1 MGLAV
6 VATLSGCSAAVE
18 SSKLEDRAR
27 REVPVPICLKALE
40 RTSSAGAST
49 ATPADYW
56 SLVLPSYDAS
66 MSTVDRSSPDCAGRE
81 VFSNPIFQDA
91 DGARTGTIPAKTEDL
106 LITPGPNDFK
116 VLWLRAQ
123 QFPNGDAGGP
133 LALAR
138 PREGTAEVYAIGLY
152 RGSPTGSRFS
162 IERLGPRMLVTASD
176 EGCATVKPGQAC
188 QTKLDVFL
196 MNAGQLTAAANL
208 VIDRI
213 QYGTAAGVAGGVQ
226 YRMTATP
233 VFDKKSLK
241 VSEQVVVRDST
252 QTAIRKSNL
261 DRTFVVKGG
270 TLVAS
275 APSLWEQVVGTPANT
290 PQTPPA
296 LPPAVAPRAATPPT
310 ASPKPAAAPTAPK
323 PAPAAPKPVHNKGPA
338 PVNTAPAVW

>member
-1 MGLAV
+1 VTALVSYGRFALFCV
-6 VATLSGCSAAVE
+6 LSLSACSSAVE

-40 RTSSAGAST
+40 RRSTAGASS

-56 SLVLPSYDAS
+56 SLVLPTYDVGTS
-66 MSTVDRSSPDCAGRE
+66 MVDRGAPDCAGRE
-81 VFSNPIFQDA
+81 VFSNPLFQDA
-91 DGARTGTIPAKTEDL
+91 DGARTGMIPAKIEDL
-106 LITPGPNDFK
+106 VISPGANDFK

-123 QFPNGDAGGP
+123 QFGNGDAGGP

-152 RGSPTGSRFS
+152 RGSAAASHFS

-176 EGCATVKPGQAC
+176 EGCTNAKPGQAC

-196 MNAGQLTAAANL
+196 MNAGQLVPAANL
-208 VIDRI
+208 VVDRI
-213 QYGTAAGVAGGVQ
+213 QYGTSPGVVGGVQ

-233 VFDKKSLK
+233 VFQPKALR

-261 DRTFVVKGG
+261 DRTFVIKGG
-270 TLVAS
+270 TLEPS
-275 APSLWEQVVGTPANT
+275 APSLWDQVVGNGSAA
-290 PQTPPA
+290 PP
-296 LPPAVAPRAATPPT
+296 
-310 ASPKPAAAPTAPK
+310 PAAAPAPSAK
-323 PAPAAPKPVHNKGPA
+323 APHGK
-338 PVNTAPAVW
+338 

>member
-1 MGLAV
+1 VTQSFARACALA
-6 VATLSGCSAAVE
+6 ASLAPLCACSAAVE

-40 RTSSAGAST
+40 RRSTAGAST

-56 SLVLPSYDAS
+56 SLVLPSYDAGS
-66 MSTVDRSSPDCAGRE
+66 AAVDRSAPDCAGRE
-81 VFSNPIFQDA
+81 VFSNQLFQDA
-91 DGARTGTIPAKTEDL
+91 EGSRTGMIPAKTEDL
-106 LITPGPNDFK
+106 TVTPGANDFK

-123 QFPNGDAGGP
+123 TFPNGEAGGP

-152 RGSPTGSRFS
+152 RGNPATSRFA

-176 EGCATVKPGQAC
+176 EGCTNAKAGQGC
-188 QTKLDVFL
+188 QTRLDVFL
-196 MNAGQLTAAANL
+196 MNAGQLVTVANL
-208 VIDRI
+208 TLDRI
-213 QYGTAAGVAGGVQ
+213 QYGTAPGVLGGVQ

-233 VFDKKSLK
+233 IFDPKAIR

-261 DRTFVVKGG
+261 DRTFTLKGG

-275 APSLWEQVVGTPANT
+275 APSLWDQVVAPA
-290 PQTPPA
+290 PSAAPPPPPAA
-296 LPPAVAPRAATPPT
+296 LPPAVQ
-310 ASPKPAAAPTAPK
+310 PKPGHTR
-323 PAPAAPKPVHNKGPA
+323 
-338 PVNTAPAVW
+338 

>member
-1 MGLAV
+1 VTHSFARALLAL
-6 VATLSGCSAAVE
+6 AALCPLSACSAAVE

-40 RTSSAGAST
+40 RRSSAGASA

-56 SLVLPSYDAS
+56 ALVLPSYDAGA
-66 MSTVDRSSPDCAGRE
+66 STIDRSAPDCAGRE
-81 VFSNPIFQDA
+81 VFSNPMFQDA
-91 DGARTGTIPAKTEDL
+91 DGSRTGMIPARTEDL
-106 LITPGPNDFK
+106 SVTPGANDFK

-123 QFPNGDAGGP
+123 SFPNGEVGGP

-152 RGSPTGSRFS
+152 RGNPATSRFG

-176 EGCATVKPGQAC
+176 EGCTNVKAGQGC

-196 MNAGQLTAAANL
+196 MNAGQLVTVANL
-208 VIDRI
+208 TLDRI
-213 QYGTAAGVAGGVQ
+213 QYGTAPGVVGGVQ

-233 VFDKKSLK
+233 IFDPKAIR

-261 DRTFVVKGG
+261 DRTFTLKGG
-270 TLVAS
+270 TLVPS
-275 APSLWEQVVGTPANT
+275 APSLWEQVVTTSAPS
-290 PQTPPA
+290 PTPPAA
-296 LPPAVAPRAATPPT
+296 LPPAVP
-310 ASPKPAAAPTAPK
+310 PKPAHAK
-323 PAPAAPKPVHNKGPA
+323 
-338 PVNTAPAVW
+338 